1 MKNRFGK
8 KFLFY
13 DLSNIT
19 PRPKGKQAQL
29 DWLNSRKPL
38 STRIKEYN
46 KKTYVTSHHKMLHL
60 M

>member
-1 MKNRFGK
+1 MKSKALLWINAI
-8 KFLFY
+8 LFY
-13 DLSNIT
+13 DLSNIM

-46 KKTYVTSHHKMLHL
+46 KKHM
-60 M
+60 